1 MEECEGVE
9 RGGGSLIQLI
19 QIGAAVVVLMKRE
32 RNYCGAWEDDKA
44 PFATVSIE
52 VYDEVFYW

>member
-1 MEECEGVE
+1 M
-9 RGGGSLIQLI
+9 IQLI

-44 PFATVSIE
+44 TFATVRIG